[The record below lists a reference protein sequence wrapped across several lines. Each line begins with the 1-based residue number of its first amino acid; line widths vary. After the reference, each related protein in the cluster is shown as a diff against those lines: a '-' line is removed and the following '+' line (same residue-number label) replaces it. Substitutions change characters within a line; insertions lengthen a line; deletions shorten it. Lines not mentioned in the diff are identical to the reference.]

1 MPIEELHK
9 KKFAKNL
16 AMLSLVLGFAALIWG
31 ITMVKLA
38 TGH

>member
-1 MPIEELHK
+1 MPMDKLHK
-9 KKFAKNL
+9 KKLAKNV
-16 AMLSLVLGFAALIWG
+16 AMLALILGFAALVWG

>member
-9 KKFAKNL
+9 KKFTKNI
-16 AMLSLVLGFAALIWG
+16 AMLGLVLGFAALIWG